1 MVEQKFVKRVYK
13 SHFLTNVIFRVE
25 FPKILELTEQKPPSK
40 FQERISDKYPIV
52 EEVKGE
58 IQKYQFK
65 KALDYIETEKKV
77 SWEFSNKEKT
87 KRVFI
92 DSDFV
97 FVEHLKYEHFED
109 LFQDVKLIFES
120 FKDLYPIKIINRV
133 GLRYINQI
141 RIESGDPIDWNS
153 LIHPSLFSVQREFI
167 SRENSLLRSMHY
179 LELKEE
185 GYNLK
190 FQFGLFNSEYPNP
203 ISRKEFVLDYECS
216 TNEETDILE
225 IFDKAK
231 EFNKK
236 IHEWFEK
243 SIQDGLRD
251 IMGVV
256 NND

>member
-1 MVEQKFVKRVYK
+1 M
-13 SHFLTNVIFRVE
+13 
-25 FPKILELTEQKPPSK
+25 
-40 FQERISDKYPIV
+40 
-52 EEVKGE
+52 
-58 IQKYQFK
+58 
-65 KALDYIETEKKV
+65 
-77 SWEFSNKEKT
+77 
-87 KRVFI
+87 
-92 DSDFV
+92 
-97 FVEHLKYEHFED
+97 
-109 LFQDVKLIFES
+109 KLIFETLA
-120 FKDLYPIKIINRV
+120 DLYPIKIINRV

-141 RIESGDPIDWNS
+141 KIESGDPIDWNG

-167 SRENSLLRSMHY
+167 SRENGLLRSMHY

-203 ISRKEFVLDYECS
+203 ISRKEFVLDYDCS
-216 TNEETDILE
+216 TNEEIDISR
-225 IFDKAK
+225 IFVKAN

-256 NND
+256 NNE

>member
-1 MVEQKFVKRVYK
+1 MVDQQPKKRVYE
-13 SHFLTNVIFRVE
+13 SHFLTNVIFRVD

-40 FQERISDKYPIV
+40 LQEKISENYPIV
-52 EEVKGE
+52 NEVKGE
-58 IQKYQFK
+58 FQKYQFK
-65 KALDYIETEKKV
+65 QTLNFVDAEKKV

-97 FVEHLKYEHFED
+97 FIEYLKYEHFDD
-109 LFQDVKLIFES
+109 LFQDVKMILETFI
-120 FKDLYPIKIINRV
+120 DLYPVKITKRV

-141 RIESGDPIDWNS
+141 KIESGDSTDWNN
-153 LIHPSLFSVQREFI
+153 LIHPSLFSVSREFI
-167 SRENSLLRSMHY
+167 SNKHEILRSMHY

-185 GYNLK
+185 ECDLK

-203 ISRKEFVLDYECS
+203 ISRKEFILDYDCT
-216 TNEETDILE
+216 TNEEIDILE

-243 SIQDGLRD
+243 SILDDLRE

-256 NND
+256 NSV